1 MRAQSTWDC
10 DYYVE
15 EIDGRDRIRQQ
26 YEYMKEYYP
35 LQVRWI
41 QYFVEDALDKVDVEY
56 SFIYDSYPD
65 RNRIYQMT
73 EDIYQNIIEA
83 MDDKNSTA
91 WKEEQDAE
99 LYWGYE
105 DYMCLKD
112 MIQILLLNEIFYRR
126 VR

>member
-1 MRAQSTWDC
+1 
-10 DYYVE
+10 
-15 EIDGRDRIRQQ
+15 
-26 YEYMKEYYP
+26 
-35 LQVRWI
+35 
-41 QYFVEDALDKVDVEY
+41 
-56 SFIYDSYPD
+56 
-65 RNRIYQMT
+65 
-73 EDIYQNIIEA
+73 